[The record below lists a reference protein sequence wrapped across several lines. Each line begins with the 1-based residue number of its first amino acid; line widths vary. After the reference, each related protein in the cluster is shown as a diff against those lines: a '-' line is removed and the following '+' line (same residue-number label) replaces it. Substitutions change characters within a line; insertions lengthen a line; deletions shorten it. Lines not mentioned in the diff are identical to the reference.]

1 MISTE
6 IGELFRFLIAIL
18 LRKKLKALVV
28 GATRAFCLSAET
40 SLPIDVTTVVVRSGS
55 TAAPLKRPDTFVASP
70 FLSLLKGFP
79 GPARPCVRAF
89 LQLRKPASFSPGT
102 KNPRRPKEGQR
113 GFLSNKEPDRDY
125 SSNVPFT
132 MISPSR
138 II

>member
-55 TAAPLKRPDTFVASP
+55 TAAPLKRPDSFPTF
-70 FLSLLKGFP
+70 G
-79 GPARPCVRAF
+79 
-89 LQLRKPASFSPGT
+89 
-102 KNPRRPKEGQR
+102 KNHT
-113 GFLSNKEPDRDY
+113 FAA
-125 SSNVPFT
+125 
-132 MISPSR
+132 
-138 II
+138 